1 MVCLDLE
8 SDAFFRGDIGLLLLS
23 LGGGLLQPLLF
34 LKILLDMLYLLS
46 ALLANFLADV
56 NVSEGSNLESDA
68 EADLVT
74 LLLLLLHC

>member
-1 MVCLDLE
+1 MVRLDLE

-23 LGGGLLQPLLF
+23 LRRSLLEPLLF

-56 NVSEGSNLESDA
+56 NVSEEYNLESDA
-68 EADLVT
+68 EADLVP